1 MYGGDGGFFEFRCE
15 FILWTKVDLP
25 APAIPIVM
33 ITMGFFFSEGALE
46 GPGSAMMSMVV
57 VEGQVNFA
65 ISMRA
70 SWSFWPTRATLLS
83 ILTITALALLFDF
96 SFLSSLVGSYGWSCT
111 YEGTRAEDQRR
122 CTRVTLEKQAMD
134 RGTRDD
140 HTT

>member
-1 MYGGDGGFFEFRCE
+1 MYGGDGGFFEFRWE

-33 ITMGFFFSEGALE
+33 MTMGFFFSEGALE

-70 SWSFWPTRATLLS
+70 FLVILAHARYSALYPNHHGPCTVVRLLLS
-83 ILTITALALLFDF
+83 LIF
-96 SFLSSLVGSYGWSCT
+96 GW
-111 YEGTRAEDQRR
+111 
-122 CTRVTLEKQAMD
+122 
-134 RGTRDD
+134 
-140 HTT
+140 